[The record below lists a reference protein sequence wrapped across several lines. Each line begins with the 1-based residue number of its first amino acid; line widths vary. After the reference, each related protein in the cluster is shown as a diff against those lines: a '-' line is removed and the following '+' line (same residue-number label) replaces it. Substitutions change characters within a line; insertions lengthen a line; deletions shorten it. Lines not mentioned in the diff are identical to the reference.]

1 MLTRIEDRN
10 GNHMTEL
17 ARQVTAIAVN
27 YLGPAASVFLQRQ
40 AKMHLEGLA
49 FGDLERKH
57 LANLQYWVRISAG
70 LLIDK
75 EKAKAFA
82 EEIARL

>member
-1 MLTRIEDRN
+1 
-10 GNHMTEL
+10 MTEL
-17 ARQVTAIAVN
+17 AQKVNAIAIK
-27 YLGPAASVFLQRQ
+27 YLGPAALVFLQRQ

-49 FGDLERKH
+49 FENLERKH

-75 EKAKAFA
+75 EKAREFS
-82 EEIARL
+82 EQIGSL